1 MYLDEQGKCL
11 RQLLNREAANVFT
24 RVFHKR
30 HFEEE
35 EKIPTQYATGGHL
48 GRIYPEGEVDRTGL
62 GGC

>member
-35 EKIPTQYATGGHL
+35 KKSQPSTQ
-48 GRIYPEGEVDRTGL
+48 L
-62 GGC
+62 GGTQEEYILKERMI